1 MRLYMK
7 MLSPKLVLLFVIVT
21 GAVGV
26 TVAQDNPPPDGSKP
40 QVDGRKNEKPNFL
53 RQLGLTPEQFQQIR
67 RMNQAR
73 KPEMDRAAVRLR
85 MANRALD
92 ETIYADTVDDAGFQA
107 RLRELQAAQ
116 ADMARLR
123 FTGELGVR
131 KVLTPEQ
138 LARFRELRQRFAPPP
153 PDQRG
158 PVGVDDRN
166 PTPQRD
172 LRRVP

>member
-1 MRLYMK
+1 MK
-7 MLSPKLVLLFVIVT
+7 MLSPKLVLLFVILFAGVCVT
-21 GAVGV
+21 A
-26 TVAQDNPPPDGSKP
+26 AQDNPTPDAGRP

-53 RQLGLTPEQFQQIR
+53 RQLGLTPDQMQQIR

-73 KPEMDRAAVRLR
+73 KPEMDRASMRLR

-92 ETIYADTVDDAGFQA
+92 ETIYADTVDDASFQA

-123 FTGELGVR
+123 FTSELGVR

-138 LARFRELRQRFAPPP
+138 LSRFRELRQRFAPPP
-153 PDQRG
+153 PDRRG

-166 PTPQRD
+166 PVPQRE
-172 LRRVP
+172 LRKVP